1 VASQIKRLLFLGVS
15 LAYVVVRD
23 TWRATRRLVA
33 AEDPPAPPVVL
44 TYHALQGHEI
54 ARFEEQMRHLH
65 HRATTVFA
73 DDEQRLNGRPVVAVT
88 FDDAFQSVA
97 DHALPVLARHR
108 IPATVFAP
116 TGYLGTAPKWIPPA
130 ARTSGGAR
138 VMSPDALA
146 SLDARWVKV
155 GSHTV
160 THPHLAEL
168 PPHIVH
174 SELATSKTH
183 LERIQGTPVRML
195 SLPYGSCSSHVLEE
209 ARTAGYNRVFANVP
223 VLGSRRDE
231 AFILIGRINVTPQD
245 WPLEFELKTR
255 GAYDWLSVAIPAK
268 RAVARLM
275 RQTRS

>member
-1 VASQIKRLLFLGVS
+1 MANLVKRLLFVGVS
-15 LAYVVVRD
+15 LAYVAARD
-23 TWRATRRLVA
+23 TWRAMRRLVA
-33 AEDPPAPPVVL
+33 AEGPRVPPVVL
-44 TYHALQGHEI
+44 TYHALQGHEVTQ
-54 ARFEEQMRHLH
+54 FEEQMRHL
-65 HRATTVFA
+65 RRRTTTVFA
-73 DDEQRLNGRPVVAVT
+73 DDEQRLNGQPVVAVT

-108 IPATVFAP
+108 IPVTVFAP
-116 TGYLGTAPKWIPPA
+116 TGYLGTAPKWISPA

-138 VMSPDALA
+138 VMSSDTLA
-146 SLDARWVKV
+146 SLDARLVKV

-183 LERIQGTPVRML
+183 LERIQGTPVQML
-195 SLPYGSCSSHVLEE
+195 SLPYGSCSSRVLEE

-223 VLGSRRDE
+223 VMESRRDE

-245 WPLEFELKTR
+245 WPLEFELKAR